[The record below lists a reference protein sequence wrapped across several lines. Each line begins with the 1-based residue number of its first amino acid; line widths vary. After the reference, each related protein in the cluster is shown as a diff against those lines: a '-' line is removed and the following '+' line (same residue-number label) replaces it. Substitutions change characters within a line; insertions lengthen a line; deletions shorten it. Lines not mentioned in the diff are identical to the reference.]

1 MTASTK
7 KKSRRNSPSA
17 VAPRHHRVRPVRN
30 RYKDTNTGGVDVVQK
45 KRILRVVLILIL
57 ISTVLTFLWP
67 RSFLSNIDAEI
78 KSVSVVIIENNLD
91 HDQKAH
97 TFNVGDPEFDEMME
111 VLERYPYHIS
121 LGTISSR
128 IKKTNHIEGNDARY
142 WLDIYLYTEPDRH
155 GDCYSIISGGTGELI
170 FDCGVY
176 RMGYWGNKT
185 HLKFMTEICQV
196 VDSN

>member
-1 MTASTK
+1 M
-7 KKSRRNSPSA
+7 
-17 VAPRHHRVRPVRN
+17 
-30 RYKDTNTGGVDVVQK
+30 VQK
-45 KRILRVVLILIL
+45 KRVLRSILILIL
-57 ISTVLTFLWP
+57 ISTLLVFLWP
-67 RSFLSNIDAEI
+67 RSFLGSVDEEI
-78 KSVSVVIIENNLD
+78 KSVSVEIIENTLE
-91 HDQKAH
+91 HERTAYIFQI
-97 TFNVGDPEFDEMME
+97 GDPEFDEMME